1 MDEKNLQF
9 NEADEIV
16 DDTPL
21 LGQISFDEIMA
32 EIRL

>member
-1 MDEKNLQF
+1 MQLNERDEG
-9 NEADEIV
+9 V

-32 EIRL
+32 EIRY